1 MKLSFEHISKLY
13 GDTAAL
19 QQIDLTLGS
28 GVYGLL
34 GPNGAGKTT
43 LMRIMTDLLAPSTGR
58 VLLDGQDIAVM
69 GAAFR
74 KKLGYLPQ
82 DFGVYPNFTA
92 EQFLLYIARLKGLS
106 KFEAKRQTDGLLH
119 MVGLEDKK
127 QKKLKGFSGGQRQR
141 VGSAQALLGDP
152 EILVLD
158 EPTAG
163 LDPEERIRFRNI
175 LSEVSDKDV
184 IIILST
190 HIVGDISSTC
200 KKLALLNKGELKFE
214 GSPDDMIE
222 LVRGKVWEIF
232 VTDPELQQIKEKYP
246 IISTIPSEGGWEIQ
260 IVTEKLEGFDGKAI
274 IPNIEHA
281 YVYFMDYLLKDKME
295 MYSEKIGGDLF
306 N

>member
-13 GDTAAL
+13 GNTAAL

-43 LMRIMTDLLAPSTGR
+43 LMRIMTDLLVPSTGR

-141 VGSAQALLGDP
+141 VGIAQALLGGP
-152 EILVLD
+152 EILVRTSRRLGL
-158 EPTAG
+158 TRKNGSGSAG
-163 LDPEERIRFRNI
+163 SSVIFPSKSSFCCRRILYR
-175 LSEVSDKDV
+175 
-184 IIILST
+184 
-190 HIVGDISSTC
+190 ISKQSQTKSFC
-200 KKLALLNKGELKFE
+200 
-214 GSPDDMIE
+214 S
-222 LVRGKVWEIF
+222 
-232 VTDPELQQIKEKYP
+232 
-246 IISTIPSEGGWEIQ
+246 
-260 IVTEKLEGFDGKAI
+260 GKA
-274 IPNIEHA
+274 
-281 YVYFMDYLLKDKME
+281 VFSKCKSLLRCW
-295 MYSEKIGGDLF
+295 SS
-306 N
+306 

>member
-1 MKLSFEHISKLY
+1 MKLSFENISKLY
-13 GDTAAL
+13 GDTVAL

-106 KFEAKRQTDGLLH
+106 KFDAKRQTDNLLR

-141 VGSAQALLGDP
+141 VGIAQALLGNP

-163 LDPEERIRFRNI
+163 LDPEERIRFRGI
-175 LSEVSDKDV
+175 ISELSQQKLVL
-184 IIILST
+184 LST
-190 HIVGDISSTC
+190 HIVSDLEAVANEIILLRKGVVLSMQKPASLLEQLNGQVWLVTVPAVDEAALTKQYTC
-200 KKLALLNKGELKFE
+200 SNV
-214 GSPDDMIE
+214 MH
-222 LVRGKVWEIF
+222 
-232 VTDPELQQIKEKYP
+232 T
-246 IISTIPSEGGWEIQ
+246 
-260 IVTEKLEGFDGKAI
+260 DGKSVIRLLSESVPRPDAVPTA
-274 IPNIEHA
+274 PNMEDL
-281 YVYFMDYLLKDKME
+281 YLYYF
-295 MYSEKIGGDLF
+295 GR
-306 N
+306 

>member
-13 GDTAAL
+13 GNTAAL

-106 KFEAKRQTDGLLH
+106 KFEAKRQTDDLLR

-141 VGSAQALLGDP
+141 VCIGAALIVHPQLIVADEAVSALDVTIQAQILQLIARLRRELGISYLFISHDLNVVYEICDRCLVMHHGRIVEQGPVEELFDHPKEEYTRQLLAAA
-152 EILVLD
+152 E
-158 EPTAG
+158 
-163 LDPEERIRFRNI
+163 
-175 LSEVSDKDV
+175 
-184 IIILST
+184 
-190 HIVGDISSTC
+190 
-200 KKLALLNKGELKFE
+200 
-214 GSPDDMIE
+214 
-222 LVRGKVWEIF
+222 
-232 VTDPELQQIKEKYP
+232 
-246 IISTIPSEGGWEIQ
+246 
-260 IVTEKLEGFDGKAI
+260 
-274 IPNIEHA
+274 
-281 YVYFMDYLLKDKME
+281 
-295 MYSEKIGGDLF
+295 
-306 N
+306 

>member
-1 MKLSFEHISKLY
+1 MKLSFENISKLY
-13 GDTAAL
+13 GDTVAL

-106 KFEAKRQTDGLLH
+106 KFEAKRQTDDLLH

-141 VGSAQALLGDP
+141 VGIAQALLGDP

-163 LDPEERIRFRNI
+163 LDPEERIRFRGI
-175 LSEVSDKDV
+175 ISDLSQQKLVL
-184 IIILST
+184 LST
-190 HIVGDISSTC
+190 HIVSDLEAVANEII
-200 KKLALLNKGELKFE
+200 LLRKGVVLELEKPSVLLE
-214 GSPDDMIE
+214 RLNGQ
-222 LVRGKVWEIF
+222 VW
-232 VTDPELQQIKEKYP
+232 
-246 IISTIPSEGGWEIQ
+246 
-260 IVTEKLEGFDGKAI
+260 IVTVPAAEEAAFTKQYACSNVLHTDGKSVLRLLSESAPRPDAVPTA
-274 IPNIEHA
+274 PNMEDL
-281 YVYFMDYLLKDKME
+281 YLYYF
-295 MYSEKIGGDLF
+295 GR
-306 N
+306 

>member
-13 GDTAAL
+13 GDTVAL

-141 VGSAQALLGDP
+141 VGIAQALLGDP

-163 LDPEERIRFRNI
+163 LDPEERIRFRGI
-175 LSEVSDKDV
+175 ISDLSQQKLVL
-184 IIILST
+184 LST
-190 HIVGDISSTC
+190 HIVSDLEAVANEIILLRKGVVLSMQKPASLLEQLNGQVWLVTVPAADET
-200 KKLALLNKGELKFE
+200 ALTKQYACSNV
-214 GSPDDMIE
+214 MH
-222 LVRGKVWEIF
+222 
-232 VTDPELQQIKEKYP
+232 T
-246 IISTIPSEGGWEIQ
+246 
-260 IVTEKLEGFDGKAI
+260 DGKSVIRLLSESAPRPDAVPTT
-274 IPNIEHA
+274 PNMEDL
-281 YVYFMDYLLKDKME
+281 YLYYF
-295 MYSEKIGGDLF
+295 GR
-306 N
+306 

>member
-1 MKLSFEHISKLY
+1 MIRLNHVSKIY
-13 GDTAAL
+13 GDGSKKAVD
-19 QQIDLTLGS
+19 DLSWDIEDGKITGFI
-28 GVYGLL
+28 

-106 KFEAKRQTDGLLH
+106 KFEAKRQTDDLLH

-141 VGSAQALLGDP
+141 VGIAQALLGDP

-163 LDPEERIRFRNI
+163 LDPEERIRFRGI
-175 LSEVSDKDV
+175 ISDLSQQKLVL
-184 IIILST
+184 LST
-190 HIVGDISSTC
+190 HIVSDLEAVANEIILLRKGVVLEMQQPASLLEQLNGQVWLVTVPAADEA
-200 KKLALLNKGELKFE
+200 ALTKQYVCSNV
-214 GSPDDMIE
+214 MH
-222 LVRGKVWEIF
+222 
-232 VTDPELQQIKEKYP
+232 T
-246 IISTIPSEGGWEIQ
+246 
-260 IVTEKLEGFDGKAI
+260 DGKSVIRLLSKSAPRPDAVPTA
-274 IPNIEHA
+274 PNMEDL
-281 YVYFMDYLLKDKME
+281 YLYYF
-295 MYSEKIGGDLF
+295 GR
-306 N
+306 

>member
-19 QQIDLTLGS
+19 QQIDLTLGP

-106 KFEAKRQTDGLLH
+106 KFEAKRQTDDLLR

-141 VGSAQALLGDP
+141 VAIARALTMEP
-152 EILVLD
+152 ELLVAD
-158 EPTAG
+158 EPIASLDASIQAQIVNLFRHLQKEHGFSILFIAHDLDMVEFLCDRVGVMYHGKLVETGPAG
-163 LDPEERIRFRNI
+163 AVFQNPLHPYTKALIAAIPIPDPRRERARAVPDFANMEFSRKGT
-175 LSEVSDKDV
+175 LQEVEKD
-184 IIILST
+184 
-190 HIVGDISSTC
+190 H
-200 KKLALLNKGELKFE
+200 
-214 GSPDDMIE
+214 
-222 LVRGKVWEIF
+222 F
-232 VTDPELQQIKEKYP
+232 VLM
-246 IISTIPSEGGWEIQ
+246 EGGDA
-260 IVTEKLEGFDGKAI
+260 T
-274 IPNIEHA
+274 
-281 YVYFMDYLLKDKME
+281 
-295 MYSEKIGGDLF
+295 
-306 N
+306 

>member
-13 GDTAAL
+13 GDTVAL

-141 VGSAQALLGDP
+141 VGIAQALLGDP

-163 LDPEERIRFRNI
+163 LDPEERIRFRGI
-175 LSEVSDKDV
+175 ISDLSQQKLVL
-184 IIILST
+184 LST
-190 HIVGDISSTC
+190 HIVSDLEAVANEIILLRTGVVLEMQKPASLLEQLNGQVWLVTVPAADEAALTKQYTC
-200 KKLALLNKGELKFE
+200 SNV
-214 GSPDDMIE
+214 MH
-222 LVRGKVWEIF
+222 
-232 VTDPELQQIKEKYP
+232 T
-246 IISTIPSEGGWEIQ
+246 
-260 IVTEKLEGFDGKAI
+260 DGKSVIRLLSESVPRPDAVPTA
-274 IPNIEHA
+274 PNMEDL
-281 YVYFMDYLLKDKME
+281 YLYYF
-295 MYSEKIGGDLF
+295 GR
-306 N
+306 

>member
-13 GDTAAL
+13 GDTVAL

-141 VGSAQALLGDP
+141 VGIAQALLGDP

-163 LDPEERIRFRNI
+163 LDPEERIRFRGI
-175 LSEVSDKDV
+175 ISALSQQKLVL
-184 IIILST
+184 LST
-190 HIVGDISSTC
+190 HIVSDLEAVANEIILLRKGVVLSMQKPASLLEQLNGQVWLVTVPAVDEAALTKQYTC
-200 KKLALLNKGELKFE
+200 SNV
-214 GSPDDMIE
+214 MH
-222 LVRGKVWEIF
+222 
-232 VTDPELQQIKEKYP
+232 T
-246 IISTIPSEGGWEIQ
+246 
-260 IVTEKLEGFDGKAI
+260 DGKSVIRLLSESVPRPDAVPTA
-274 IPNIEHA
+274 PNMEDL
-281 YVYFMDYLLKDKME
+281 YLYYF
-295 MYSEKIGGDLF
+295 GR
-306 N
+306 

>member
-1 MKLSFEHISKLY
+1 MKLSFENISKLY
-13 GDTAAL
+13 GDTVAL

-106 KFEAKRQTDGLLH
+106 KFEAKRQTDDLLR

-141 VGSAQALLGDP
+141 VGIAQALLGDP

-163 LDPEERIRFRNI
+163 LDPEERIRFRGI
-175 LSEVSDKDV
+175 ISDLSQQKLVL
-184 IIILST
+184 LST
-190 HIVGDISSTC
+190 HIVSDLEAVANEIILLRKGVVLEMQQPASLLEQLNGQVWLVTVPAADEA
-200 KKLALLNKGELKFE
+200 ALTKQYVCSNV
-214 GSPDDMIE
+214 MH
-222 LVRGKVWEIF
+222 
-232 VTDPELQQIKEKYP
+232 T
-246 IISTIPSEGGWEIQ
+246 
-260 IVTEKLEGFDGKAI
+260 DGKSVIRLLSESAPRPDAVPTA
-274 IPNIEHA
+274 PNMEDM
-281 YVYFMDYLLKDKME
+281 YLYYF
-295 MYSEKIGGDLF
+295 GR
-306 N
+306 

>member
-1 MKLSFEHISKLY
+1 MKLSFEHISKFY
-13 GDTAAL
+13 GDTAVL

-92 EQFLLYIARLKGLS
+92 EQFLLYIARLRGLS
-106 KFEAKRQTDGLLH
+106 KFEAKRQTDDLLH

-141 VGSAQALLGDP
+141 VGIAQALLGDP

-163 LDPEERIRFRNI
+163 LDPEERIRFRGI
-175 LSEVSDKDV
+175 ISDLSQQKLVL
-184 IIILST
+184 LST
-190 HIVGDISSTC
+190 HIVSDLEAVANEIILLRTGVVLEMQKPASLLEQLNGQVWLVTVPAADEAALTKQYTC
-200 KKLALLNKGELKFE
+200 SNV
-214 GSPDDMIE
+214 MH
-222 LVRGKVWEIF
+222 
-232 VTDPELQQIKEKYP
+232 T
-246 IISTIPSEGGWEIQ
+246 
-260 IVTEKLEGFDGKAI
+260 DGKSVIRLLSKSAPRPDAVPTA
-274 IPNIEHA
+274 PNMEDL
-281 YVYFMDYLLKDKME
+281 YLYYF
-295 MYSEKIGGDLF
+295 GR
-306 N
+306 

>member
-1 MKLSFEHISKLY
+1 MKLSFENISKLY
-13 GDTAAL
+13 GDTVAL

-106 KFEAKRQTDGLLH
+106 KFDAKRQTDNLLR

-141 VGSAQALLGDP
+141 VGIAQALLGNP

-163 LDPEERIRFRNI
+163 LDPEERIRFRGI
-175 LSEVSDKDV
+175 ISELSQQKIVL
-184 IIILST
+184 LST
-190 HIVGDISSTC
+190 HIVSD
-200 KKLALLNKGELKFE
+200 
-214 GSPDDMIE
+214 
-222 LVRGKVWEIF
+222 
-232 VTDPELQQIKEKYP
+232 
-246 IISTIPSEGGWEIQ
+246 
-260 IVTEKLEGFDGKAI
+260 LEAERFFAGRV
-274 IPNIEHA
+274 N
-281 YVYFMDYLLKDKME
+281 
-295 MYSEKIGGDLF
+295 
-306 N
+306 